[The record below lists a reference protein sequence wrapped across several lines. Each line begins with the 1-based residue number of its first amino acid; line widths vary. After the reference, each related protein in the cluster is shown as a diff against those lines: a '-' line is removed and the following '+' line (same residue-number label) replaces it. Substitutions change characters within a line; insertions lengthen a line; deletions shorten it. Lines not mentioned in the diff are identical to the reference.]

1 VNTIAQYAPNIKKL
15 ILHRQ
20 VLTPLD
26 LEREFGLTEGNIFQ
40 GELSLEQLFFLRPV
54 PGWARYRTPD
64 PRPLHVRIRHPPRRW
79 NHGRP
84 RPHLRP
90 RAHQGLEEGKGRLKA
105 DVVIIGGGHN
115 GLVTAALLARGGLK
129 PLVLERR
136 DVLGGA
142 AVTEEFHPG
151 FRASTVAHVLGP
163 LRASV
168 VEDLD
173 LKNRGLG
180 FVEAEPRV
188 FAPLPDGGG
197 VALWGDAGKTA
208 FELRK
213 LSPPDADRYPEF
225 HRSLSAIAAYLSR
238 LLTLTPPDIDRP
250 LKGRSCPGSGSG
262 MGFRG
267 LGPRGRAA
275 PAALGTDGG
284 GGLRDR
290 VVLHRRHA
298 RDRLRAAASTG
309 SSADPGR
316 GHHREPAAAGA
327 SGDGNGAGSAVQLV
341 GGLGSLAGA
350 LTAAA
355 RQHGAEI
362 RTSAA
367 VERIAVKDGRVTGVV
382 LAGGRG
388 DRGAAVVSGA
398 DPKRTFL
405 DLLDPAVLD
414 PDDVR
419 RLRNYRQ
426 QGMASKVNLALDSL
440 PPFRGDVSPDLLRGR
455 IHIGPD
461 VDDLERA
468 FDDAKYGGI
477 SRKPYLEATIPT
489 LWDSTLAPA
498 GQHVMSVYVQF
509 TPYALREGSWET
521 RRDEVGDAALRTLET
536 YAPGSPAA
544 WWRGRC

>member
-1 VNTIAQYAPNIKKL
+1 MKP
-15 ILHRQ
+15 
-20 VLTPLD
+20 
-26 LEREFGLTEGNIFQ
+26 
-40 GELSLEQLFFLRPV
+40 
-54 PGWARYRTPD
+54 
-64 PRPLHVRIRHPPRRW
+64 
-79 NHGRP
+79 
-84 RPHLRP
+84 
-90 RAHQGLEEGKGRLKA
+90 

-115 GLVTAALLARGGLK
+115 GLVAAALLARGGLK
-129 PLVLERR
+129 PLLLERR

-151 FRASTVAHVLGP
+151 FKASTVAHLLGP
-163 LRASV
+163 LRGSV
-168 VEDLD
+168 VDDLD

-188 FAPLPDGGG
+188 FAPLPEGGG
-197 VALWGDAGKTA
+197 ISLWGDAGKTA

-213 LSPPDADRYPEF
+213 LSPEDADRYPEF
-225 HRSLSAIAAYLSR
+225 HRSLSAIAAFLSR
-238 LLTLTPPDIDRP
+238 LLVLTPPDIDQP
-250 LKGRSCPGSGSG
+250 LKGPILSWLGLG

-267 LGPRGRAA
+267 LGREDAQRLLRWGPMAVADFASEWFSTDLMRAI
-275 PAALGTDGG
+275 LC
-284 GGLRDR
+284 
-290 VVLHRRHA
+290 
-298 RDRLRAAASTG
+298 
-309 SSADPGR
+309 GR
-316 GHHREPAAAGA
+316 GIHGLFGGPWSAGTTANLLLQAAT
-327 SGDGNGAGSAVQLV
+327 GDGNGAGSAVQLM

-350 LTAAA
+350 LSAAA

-362 RTSAA
+362 RTGAT
-367 VERIAVKDGRVTGVV
+367 VERIAVQDGRVTGVV
-382 LAGGRG
+382 LAGGEEIAAR
-388 DRGAAVVSGA
+388 AVVSGA

-405 DLLDPAVLD
+405 ELLDPAVLD

-455 IHIGPD
+455 IHIGDD

-489 LWDSTLAPA
+489 LWDTTLAPA

-521 RRDEVGDAALRTLET
+521 RRDEVGEATLRTLET
-536 YAPGSPAA
+536 YAPGISRRVLARQVITPLDLERTYGLTGGHPAHGEMALDQLFLARPLLGWGRYRGPLPGLYMCGAGTHPGGGVTGGPAA
-544 WWRGRC
+544 NAAREILAELE